1 MGKRKKRFYKV
12 GEIVWVIGE
21 KTEGKIV
28 SINLDDLE
36 VKVEIQLDKDTTKEK
51 TLKMWD
57 IDKLK
62 YKAKEK
68 LLQSKRKNNKK
79 VTYFASVNGG
89 VIPTKTKENGGRD
102 CYARLEPIIR
112 DGKEIYEL
120 HIPRLTLAKIPLGFA
135 SYLNLEDVLS
145 LKHERSSIGSTG
157 MINVSGLIDATYQG
171 EVVLQV
177 VPLVSDVVISS
188 EVDELFF
195 DEKTNTHFV
204 PYSKAIAQAVVL
216 RQSDAE
222 DEHISYEDL
231 LKKPSTRGKGGWGST
246 GK

>member
-145 LKHERSSIGSTG
+145 LKHECSSIGSTG

>member
-1 MGKRKKRFYKV
+1 MGKGKKRFYKV

-216 RQSDAE
+216 KQSDAE